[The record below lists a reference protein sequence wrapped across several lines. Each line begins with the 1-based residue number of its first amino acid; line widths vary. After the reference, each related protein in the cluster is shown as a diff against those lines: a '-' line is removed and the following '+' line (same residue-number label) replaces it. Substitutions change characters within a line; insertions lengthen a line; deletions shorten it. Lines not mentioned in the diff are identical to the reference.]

1 MKKLKGTARVSSF
14 LEVTQLIRNRAISLA
29 LETRVLAP
37 LLYFPEKIKL
47 AFFSPML
54 IFSYITSPSPYLQHG
69 LVALEQRSGLG
80 ISSSFAHFEL
90 FNISDC

>member
-47 AFFSPML
+47 RPWFPK
-54 IFSYITSPSPYLQHG
+54 P
-69 LVALEQRSGLG
+69 
-80 ISSSFAHFEL
+80 
-90 FNISDC
+90 D